1 MNLEQI
7 VQTRIDSKT
16 GRSKSEIL
24 RDLSIEAQTLKD
36 QGLIRFK
43 REVTGL
49 AESILAKR
57 FYRSAS
63 KLNHDPLLKPI
74 KDRLNLHLLRVAE
87 QHINVEARAAN
98 LSPRDGQVVDRN
110 ESGWLI
116 KADKKIHYSNRF
128 GDYWNSAA
136 WLCGKDNGHYFVVRV
151 TSTCN
156 TVQEAIDFMTPAT
169 VSKAIAKGLKVKRQG
184 DIWLIPSKSYNAGE
198 IEGSRHV
205 LKISKSNQK
214 HARLIHPEHKT
225 IRLYSPH
232 IAVVGKRVSSGRSGR
247 FYD

>member
-1 MNLEQI
+1 MLELRAKI
-7 VQTRIDSKT
+7 FLDGKSKQ
-16 GRSKSEIL
+16 SKSQIL
-24 RDLSIEAQTLKD
+24 RDLDTEAQILKD
-36 QGLIRFK
+36 QGVIRYK
-43 REVTGL
+43 KEVIDLVEG
-49 AESILAKR
+49 ILAKR

-116 KADKKIHYSNRF
+116 KADKKVHYSNKF

-136 WLCGKDNGHYFVVRV
+136 WLCGRDNGHYFVVRV
-151 TSTCN
+151 ASTCN
-156 TVQEAIDFMTPAT
+156 TVQEAIDFMTPAA

-205 LKISKSNQK
+205 LKISKSNPK
-214 HARLIHPEHKT
+214 HARLIHPEHKA